1 MERIGDS
8 EYRLVYRFIDDVQGL
23 VTLSLTATDNG
34 GTENGGMNSYSADLV
49 FDVNSLPEITISTNG
64 SAQALEGKQATL
76 SLDQTLP
83 ANYNYQWFKNNE
95 LIGEQSYAVVLA
107 EPGVTYQVTVTSPL
121 GCSVSA
127 TTELM
132 VIGVNEDI
140 DIEKIGR
147 ASCRE
152 RVCQYV

>member
-1 MERIGDS
+1 
-8 EYRLVYRFIDDVQGL
+8 
-23 VTLSLTATDNG
+23 
-34 GTENGGMNSYSADLV
+34 MNSYSADLV

-107 EPGVTYQVTVTSPL
+107 EPGVTYQVRSEEHTS
-121 GCSVSA
+121 
-127 TTELM
+127 ELQSLM
-132 VIGVNEDI
+132 RISYAVFCW
-140 DIEKIGR
+140 KKK
-147 ASCRE
+147 
-152 RVCQYV
+152 